1 MDTGRDF
8 LKAQLNNCIAQHQTL
23 VENLRD
29 HAEQADD
36 PRYRQ
41 LCQQH
46 LPQVERHQ
54 GIIEEYGRTVG
65 ADGRGGIKG
74 AFGSVI
80 GKARDAVDALRESDF
95 LRVVGDIVMIR
106 QAQDTFGTFAR
117 AGERLGEP
125 RLAEIGR
132 TGEQEHD
139 QMQRQFN
146 QYCAELFV
154 DHVKGTVP
162 TKSGHR
168 STPST
173 RTTPSS
179 SGY

>member
-8 LKAQLNNCIAQHQTL
+8 LKAQLNNAIAQHQTL
-23 VENLRD
+23 VEALRD

-41 LCQQH
+41 LCQQF
-46 LPQVERHQ
+46 LPQTERHQ
-54 GIIEEYGRTVG
+54 GMLEEYGKSMG
-65 ADGRGGIKG
+65 ADSGGGIKG
-74 AFGSVI
+74 ALGSVI
-80 GKARDAVDALRESDF
+80 GKARDAVDALRETDF

-117 AGERLGEP
+117 AGERLGEQ
-125 RLAEIGR
+125 RLAELGR
-132 TGEQEHD
+132 MGEQEHD

-154 DHVKGTVP
+154 DHVQNTVP
-162 TKSGHR
+162 EKDASRTGR
-168 STPST
+168 T
-173 RTTPSS
+173 RNTTSNI
-179 SGY
+179 

>member
-23 VENLRD
+23 VESLRA

-41 LCQQH
+41 LCQQY

-54 GIIEEYGRTVG
+54 GMIEEYGRTLG
-65 ADGRGGIKG
+65 AEGSGGIKG
-74 AFGSVI
+74 ALGSVL
-80 GKARDAVDALRESDF
+80 GKARDAVDAMRETDF
-95 LRVVGDIVMIR
+95 LRVVGDIIMIR

-117 AGERLGEP
+117 AGERLGEQ
-125 RLAEIGR
+125 RLSELGR
-132 TGEQEHD
+132 MGEQEHD

-154 DHVKGTVP
+154 DHVQGTVP
-162 TKSGHR
+162 QIDGSRSESR
-168 STPST
+168 STTRST
-173 RTTPSS
+173 
-179 SGY
+179 Y